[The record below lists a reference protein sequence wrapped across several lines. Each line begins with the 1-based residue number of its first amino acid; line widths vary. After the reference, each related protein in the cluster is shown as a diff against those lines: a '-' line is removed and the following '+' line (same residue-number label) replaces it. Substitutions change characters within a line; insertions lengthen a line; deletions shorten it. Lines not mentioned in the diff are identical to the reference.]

1 MRGEFIAGMREM
13 ADYSETLNLPKTDF
27 PMRGNLPE
35 REPEFQ
41 RYWQEINLYQKIL
54 QKEAPKGL
62 FVLHDG
68 PPYANGDIHL
78 GHAVNKSLKDFIVR
92 FRTMQGYRAPYI
104 PGWDCHGM
112 PIEVQVTKEFH
123 RHRKSPTKQ
132 ELRRRCREY
141 AHHYIN
147 VQREQFKRL
156 GVTGDWDHPYITMSK
171 EFEAKIVQVFGEIV
185 QKGYIYRGLRPILWC
200 PTDRT
205 ALAENTAEIEYQEKR
220 SPSIYVRFSLR
231 EDPKGLLPPA
241 EDALRRWTVIWTT
254 TPWTIPANVAVA
266 FHPNFDY
273 ALVRVG
279 HDEYLLAMELVETV
293 AQVVGWEDHQI
304 VASFKGQEIEGMSFQ
319 HPLFERPSL
328 AVLAEYVTL
337 EEGTGVVHTAPG
349 HGRED
354 FLTGQKYGLP
364 VLCPVDEGGRF
375 TQEAGP
381 FAGLDLKAGDKAII
395 EALRESGHLLFA
407 GTILHSYPHCWRCH
421 NPVIFRTTEQW
432 FMNVDHT
439 DLRQRALKAIQEVE
453 WFPKDAINRISAMVS
468 GRPDWCLSRQ
478 RAWGV
483 AIPAVYCE
491 RCHQALLDPQIIEK
505 VAQRTAEHSSD
516 AWYDLPVEDFLPENY
531 QCPQCGGTQFRK
543 EEDVLDV
550 WFDSG
555 STCRVVLET
564 HPDLRFPADV
574 YLEGHDQH
582 RGWFN
587 SSLMVAMATRD
598 QAPYRQVLTHG
609 FMVDERGRKQSKS
622 LGNVTNPL
630 DIINR
635 YGADVLRLAVSSF
648 DYFEDMS
655 LTEEA
660 VKRVADVYRRLR
672 NTFRFLLGN
681 LQDFDPQEDQV
692 PYHQLYEIDR
702 WALHRLQQVVQKV
715 TQSFERYEFHPVYMG
730 VHHFCAVDLSSFYL
744 DVLKDRLYASGS
756 KDLGRRSAQTVLW
769 ELSLTLSRLVAPIL
783 VHTAEEVWQHL
794 RRRDPRLEESVHLA
808 DFPSIRSEWLDAE
821 LEQRWEILLDL
832 RDEVNKALESAKN
845 EKRIGQPLEAM
856 VTVKAPSALYQKI
869 KDYENQLASIFIVS
883 QARLVE
889 NSGEEKVQIEVAPAE
904 GTKCAR
910 CWLVLPSVGQIS
922 GYPDLCARC
931 AEILERKVAA

>member
-1 MRGEFIAGMREM
+1 M

-35 REPEFQ
+35 REPKFQ
-41 RYWQEINLYQKIL
+41 RYWQEIHLYQKTL

-62 FVLHDG
+62 FILHDG

-92 FRTMQGYRAPYI
+92 FRTMQGYRVPYI

-123 RHRKSPTKQ
+123 RHHKSPNKQ
-132 ELRRRCREY
+132 ELRHRCREY
-141 AHHYIN
+141 ANHYIN

-156 GVTGDWDHPYITMSK
+156 GVTGDWDHPYITMSN
-171 EFEAKIVQVFGEIV
+171 EFEAKIIQVFGEIV

-220 SPSIYVRFSLR
+220 SPSIYVRFPLR
-231 EDPKGLLPPA
+231 EDPKGLLPLA
-241 EDALRRWTVIWTT
+241 ENSYRRWTVIWTT
-254 TPWTIPANVAVA
+254 TPWTLPANVALA
-266 FHPNFDY
+266 FHPDYDY

-279 HDEYLLAMELVETV
+279 QEEYLLAAERVKAV
-293 AQVVGWEDHQI
+293 AQVVGWEDYQI
-304 VASFKGQEIEGMSFQ
+304 IASFKGREIEGMSFK
-319 HPLFERPSL
+319 HPFFERSSR

-354 FLTGQKYGLP
+354 FLTGQKYSLP

-432 FMNVDHT
+432 FMNIDHA

-483 AIPAVYCE
+483 AVPAVYCE
-491 RCHQALLDPQIIEK
+491 GCHQALLDPQIIEK
-505 VAQRTAEHSSD
+505 VARMTAEYSSD
-516 AWYDLPVEDFLPENY
+516 VWYDRPVEDFLPENY
-531 QCPQCGGTQFRK
+531 RCPLCGGTRFRK

-630 DIINR
+630 DIISR

-681 LQDFDPQEDQV
+681 LQDFDPQADRV
-692 PYHQLYEIDR
+692 PYNQLYEIDR

-715 TQSFERYEFHPVYMG
+715 IQSFERYEFHPVYTG
-730 VHHFCAVDLSSFYL
+730 VHHFCAVDLSAFYL
-744 DVLKDRLYASGS
+744 DVLKDRLYASGP

-769 ELSLTLSRLVAPIL
+769 ELALTLSRLVAPIL

-794 RRRDPRLEESVHLA
+794 RRQDPRLEESVHLA
-808 DFPSIRSEWLDAE
+808 DFPSVRSEWINTE
-821 LEQRWEILLDL
+821 LEQRWETLLDL
-832 RDEVNKALESAKN
+832 RDEVNKALESAKS
-845 EKRIGQPLEAM
+845 EKRISQPLEAM
-856 VTVKAPSALYQKI
+856 VILKAPSEIYQKI
-869 KDYENQLASIFIVS
+869 KDYESQLANIFIVS
-883 QARLVE
+883 QVRLVE
-889 NSGEEKVQIEVAPAE
+889 YAGEEKVQIEIAPAE

-922 GYPDLCARC
+922 NYPDLCARC
-931 AEILERKVAA
+931 AEVLECRKVTV